1 MEALLRAARPPP
13 RRPMWSVAECAL
25 FTARRDYEL
34 LRLVA
39 NDKKALQAARRLGFF
54 RSHFQADPHPAA
66 TASGAA
72 AATSSTD
79 TGVAPAQPSGARA
92 HRSRRAAPR
101 ARPDVGHPQ
110 PQPPQPAAAAGG
122 AATAVVS
129 SRDRPADGT
138 SARAGNAKQRRSAA
152 RSARRHLQRRR
163 CVRSR
168 VLAVL
173 FALRLRRRAR
183 LRRALQDVGELS
195 DASSDGPSL
204 AAKRGTG
211 DRPPSS
217 SSSGPDDSEPL
228 DVVPHPKS
236 SGCQQCHECSAELP
250 EGRRLDV
257 MAMLGCFTEGPL
269 WVCRSCACTSYPDL
283 VEFFPREA
291 RGERL
296 KAPAKRGGMWR
307 LGKR

>member
-34 LRLVA
+34 LWLVA

-79 TGVAPAQPSGARA
+79 AGVAPAQPSGARA

-138 SARAGNAKQRRSAA
+138 SARAGNQCEAASECRAQRAAASSAAAVRPQPRVGCTLRTQTAAA
-152 RSARRHLQRRR
+152 RSFATRPAGCGRAERRQQRR
-163 CVRSR
+163 
-168 VLAVL
+168 AVP
-173 FALRLRRRAR
+173 R
-183 LRRALQDVGELS
+183 
-195 DASSDGPSL
+195 
-204 AAKRGTG
+204 
-211 DRPPSS
+211 
-217 SSSGPDDSEPL
+217 
-228 DVVPHPKS
+228 
-236 SGCQQCHECSAELP
+236 
-250 EGRRLDV
+250 
-257 MAMLGCFTEGPL
+257 
-269 WVCRSCACTSYPDL
+269 
-283 VEFFPREA
+283 REA
-291 RGERL
+291 RHR
-296 KAPAKRGGMWR
+296 
-307 LGKR
+307 